1 MNTIT
6 PKNKLMH
13 GLASLAIG
21 AFLLTPVMPVML
33 SAAQPVQTANAGAQK
48 GEHGAMQKAIS
59 NLNLNDDQKNQVSS
73 IFADAKTKRD
83 AIRSDN
89 TLSSDQKRDKM
100 KALHADT
107 RAKVDQVLTP
117 DQRAQ
122 LKQQLQAAHANAA
135 PSSTPQQ

>member
-1 MNTIT
+1 
-6 PKNKLMH
+6 
-13 GLASLAIG
+13 
-21 AFLLTPVMPVML
+21 
-33 SAAQPVQTANAGAQK
+33 VQTANAGSQK

-117 DQRAQ
+117 DQRTQ
-122 LKQQLQAAHANAA
+122 LKQQLQAARANGGGT
-135 PSSTPQQ
+135 STPQQ

>member
-1 MNTIT
+1 MNTINT
-6 PKNKLMH
+6 KNKLLR
-13 GLASLAIG
+13 GFACLSLG
-21 AFLLTPVMPVML
+21 AFLLTPALPAVL
-33 SAAQPVQTANAGAQK
+33 SAAQPVQTTNAGSQK
-48 GEHGAMQKAIS
+48 GMHGAMQKAIS

-83 AIRSDN
+83 AIRTDN

-117 DQRAQ
+117 DQRTQ
-122 LKQQLQAAHANAA
+122 LKQQLEAAHSSAA
-135 PSSTPQQ
+135 PSSTP

>member
-6 PKNKLMH
+6 TKNKLLR
-13 GLASLAIG
+13 GFACLSIG
-21 AFLLTPVMPVML
+21 AFLLTPVMPSAL
-33 SAAQPVQTANAGAQK
+33 SAAQPALAATAVAQK
-48 GEHGAMQKAIS
+48 GEHGAMQKAIN

-73 IFADAKTKRD
+73 IFADAKTKRN
-83 AIRSDN
+83 AIRSDA

-117 DQRAQ
+117 DQRTQ

-135 PSSTPQQ
+135 PSATPQQ

>member
-6 PKNKLMH
+6 TKNKLLH
-13 GLASLAIG
+13 GFACMTIG
-21 AFLLTPVMPVML
+21 AFLLTPVLPITL
-33 SAAQPVQTANAGAQK
+33 SAAQPVQTVNTGSQK
-48 GEHGAMQKAIS
+48 GMHGAMQKAIS
-59 NLNLNDDQKNQVSS
+59 NLNLSDDQKNQVSS

-83 AIRSDN
+83 AIRTDN

-107 RAKVDQVLTP
+107 RTKVDQVLTP
-117 DQRAQ
+117 EQRTQ
-122 LKQQLQAAHANAA
+122 LKQQLQAAHATVA